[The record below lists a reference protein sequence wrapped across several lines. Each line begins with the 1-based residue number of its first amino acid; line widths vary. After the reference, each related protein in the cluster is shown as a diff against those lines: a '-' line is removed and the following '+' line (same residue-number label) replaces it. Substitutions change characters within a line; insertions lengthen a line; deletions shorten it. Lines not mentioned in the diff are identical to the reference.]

1 MAIAVTSP
9 AVGRLAAAL
18 GLERCRS
25 ATISLGVDEVVM
37 IRAQQYAEVNQ
48 LTRMAAE
55 LETNE
60 YVVITRHE
68 YDKLKAEAR
77 PFADAAERSSTVSK
91 TGEGQSGMR
100 TERVTLEVT
109 HDLDARLADWIV
121 EVVDES
127 LGLMESVRV
136 VHEPKLASHANA
148 DGEANHAAQ
157 AASGGGEHKV
167 TEGDCLSTVRDAGGR
182 PMPKGPAPGLVAKQA
197 ASGGNPPETPEGSTP
212 AAKPELPTD

>member
-60 YVVITRHE
+60 YVVITRDE
-68 YDKLKAEAR
+68 YDKLKADAR
-77 PFADAAERSSTVSK
+77 HFADAAERSPTVSK

-109 HDLDARLADWIV
+109 HDLDARLSDWIV

-127 LGLMESVRV
+127 LGMMESVRV
-136 VHEPKLASHANA
+136 VEGL
-148 DGEANHAAQ
+148 AQ
-157 AASGGGEHKV
+157 AASGSGEHKV

-197 ASGGNPPETPEGSTP
+197 ASGGNPPETPDGSLQ
-212 AAKPELPTD
+212 AAKPELPTG

>member
-68 YDKLKAEAR
+68 YDKLKAEAS

-100 TERVTLEVT
+100 TERVVLEIT
-109 HDLDARLADWIV
+109 RPAIANYPAPAKQFMWQHLLRN
-121 EVVDES
+121 VVQGDR
-127 LGLMESVRV
+127 ESVRV
-136 VHEPKLASHANA
+136 VE
-148 DGEANHAAQ
+148 EACPDAWAQ
-157 AASGGGEHKV
+157 TFARLEAE
-167 TEGDCLSTVRDAGGR
+167 RDAAIR
-182 PMPKGPAPGLVAKQA
+182 ERQKLEARVAELEA
-197 ASGGNPPETPEGSTP
+197 ASGGNLPETPDGSSQ
-212 AAKPELPTD
+212 AAKPELPTG